1 MTYRSI
7 VPGKL
12 RDRTLWVL
20 SVAVMLG
27 AILPSLGMV
36 LHSTAAGLIAVE
48 ICSTQGNRLILMA
61 ATDTTDAVADG
72 TPTPAKH
79 SSTAHC
85 PLCILPGAT
94 YMPPLAGSLFVEDI
108 GTAVTLA
115 TGSAREFIPSPPHS
129 TALSRAPPVTV

>member
-1 MTYRSI
+1 MIYRSI

-36 LHSTAAGLIAVE
+36 LHSTAAGLVAVE

-61 ATDTTDAVADG
+61 ATDATDAMAHG
-72 TPTPAKH
+72 TPAPAKH
-79 SSTAHC
+79 STAAHC

-94 YMPPLAGSLFVEDI
+94 HMPPLAGGSFAEDI
-108 GTAVTLA
+108 ETAATLV
-115 TGSAREFIPSPPHS
+115 TGSTRDFIPSPPHS
-129 TALSRAPPVTV
+129 TALSRAPPVNV